1 VDPSSVSIQV
11 VPPIEGFLWKTNGNQ
26 AKETRNPSWH
36 SFFRVGGSSGSPD
49 SFPPNRR
56 PIKAHALSWAKGENN
71 DECKY
76 ANITCASQQCGTR
89 SNIAGWDT
97 LSNME
102 GQYPWHASVFVN
114 GNYLCG
120 APLISSE
127 WLMVV
132 PISVEQIEYSILFK

>member
-36 SFFRVGGSSGSPD
+36 SFFRVDDGSSGSPS

-56 PIKAHALSWAKGENN
+56 PIKAHALSSAKGENN
-71 DECKY
+71 DECEY
-76 ANITCASQQCGTR
+76 ANIICASQKCGTR
-89 SNIAGWDT
+89 
-97 LSNME
+97 SNME

-114 GNYLCG
+114 GDYLCG
-120 APLISSE
+120 ATLISSQ
-127 WLMVV
+127 WL
-132 PISVEQIEYSILFK
+132 SVAPESLEKIEYSILFK